1 MSQKL
6 KLVKQTEE
14 RRQYCRIDDDV
25 ILRYRLISEQEL
37 PVDIGTLDTGLP
49 NRFTLTATFAA
60 TSQQMEL
67 LLHGIQE
74 QSVEVASYLRL
85 LDRKLELVARTFL
98 MQEIDVHKEPTCSI
112 NLSAGG
118 IRFHAEVPIKTDALL
133 EVELI
138 LLPSYTGI
146 LTYGQAVYCRHEP
159 GEQPDLP
166 YRIGV
171 EFCRLREKDR
181 DLIVK
186 HVLTRESHL
195 RRVARE
201 SSSNDTD

>member
-6 KLVKQTEE
+6 ELVKQTEE
-14 RRQYCRIDDDV
+14 RRRYCRIDDDV
-25 ILRYRLISEQEL
+25 ILRYRVVLEQEL
-37 PVDIGTLDTGLP
+37 PEDIGTLDTGLP

-74 QSVEVASYLRL
+74 QSVEVANYLRL
-85 LDRKLELVARTFL
+85 LDRKLELVARAFL
-98 MQEIDVHKEPTCSI
+98 MQEIDVYEEPTCSV

-118 IRFHAEVPIKTDALL
+118 IGFEAEMPIKKDAFL
-133 EVELI
+133 EIELI

-146 LTYGQAVYCRHEP
+146 LAYGQAVYCRHEP
-159 GEQPDLP
+159 GENPDLP
-166 YRIGV
+166 YCVGV

-201 SSSNDTD
+201 NASPDAE

>member
-6 KLVKQTEE
+6 KLVKQAEE
-14 RRQYCRIDDDV
+14 RRRYCRIDDDV

-37 PVDIGTLDTGLP
+37 PADVAALDTGLP

-67 LLHGIQE
+67 LLHSIQE
-74 QSVEVASYLRL
+74 QSVEVANYLRL
-85 LDRKLELVARTFL
+85 LDRKLELVARAFL
-98 MQEIDVHKEPTCSI
+98 MQEIDVYKEPTCRV

-118 IRFHAEVPIKTDALL
+118 IGFNAEMPIKTDSLL
-133 EVELI
+133 EIEII

-146 LTYGQAVYCRHEP
+146 LAYGQAVHCRHEP
-159 GEQPDLP
+159 DDHPDLP

-171 EFCRLREKDR
+171 EFCRLREKDC

-186 HVLTRESHL
+186 HVLARESHL

-201 SSSNDTD
+201 SGNNDTD